1 MELLHRIRKT
11 FWKKRC
17 IAAVLALSVAIAGYR
32 SVFASTIQDAQNKKN
47 EAQENLDAI
56 NEQIDAINEAQSN
69 LQEEMEAYDD
79 MLMALLTDMEL
90 LESDMADKQ
99 VEIDQAAQEQEE
111 IQYEAMKLRIQY
123 MYENSDNSVWTAIA
137 GATNITDLLNRVE
150 YVTQVQDYDRKQLE
164 AYQDTVQQV
173 ADLTDQLYAEMAE
186 MEELEI
192 NYQEQQ
198 ASLEGLIAEKSSQMD
213 NFAGQLADAEAL
225 AGAYA
230 ATIREQNQIIAD
242 EEARI
247 AAAAAAANNSS
258 GGGNGLTA
266 TGLNPAYTTS
276 VSGSD
281 VVAYAKQFVGNPY
294 VFGGNSLTEGCD
306 CSYFVMACFKQ
317 YGISL
322 PRNSYAM
329 QKSGQAVSYDCAQA
343 GDIICY
349 SGHVALYMGNGQ
361 IVHASS
367 PTKGI
372 CYGTATYRTIV
383 TIRRVL

>member
-1 MELLHRIRKT
+1 
-11 FWKKRC
+11 
-17 IAAVLALSVAIAGYR
+17 
-32 SVFASTIQDAQNKKN
+32 
-47 EAQENLDAI
+47 
-56 NEQIDAINEAQSN
+56 
-69 LQEEMEAYDD
+69 
-79 MLMALLTDMEL
+79 
-90 LESDMADKQ
+90 
-99 VEIDQAAQEQEE
+99 
-111 IQYEAMKLRIQY
+111 MKLRIQY
-123 MYENSDNSVWTAIA
+123 MYANRDNSVWSASA
-137 GATNITDLLNRVE
+137 CATNITDLLNRVE

-306 CSYFVMACFKQ
+306 CSYFVMA
-317 YGISL
+317 
-322 PRNSYAM
+322 
-329 QKSGQAVSYDCAQA
+329 
-343 GDIICY
+343 
-349 SGHVALYMGNGQ
+349 
-361 IVHASS
+361 
-367 PTKGI
+367 
-372 CYGTATYRTIV
+372 
-383 TIRRVL
+383 